1 MVNEKEIIGKQA
13 YLRIDSWMWHYDD
26 KGKRKK
32 LKYAMHKEDLNTK
45 YLDKNS
51 PVFVLAISG
60 AYAMVTEKKGCTPFV
75 CRVKEL
81 HTEAIV

>member
-26 KGKRKK
+26 KGKRRK
-32 LKYAMHKEDLNTK
+32 LKYAMYKEYLDLK

-51 PVFVLAISG
+51 PVLVLAISG
-60 AYAMVTEKKGCTPFV
+60 AYAMVTEKKGQLPFV
-75 CRVKEL
+75 CKVKEL
-81 HTEAIV
+81 HTESI